1 MTFDYQA
8 LLTVFAAV
16 GVVTIVFAVYLG
28 ARAIGHHFRNDHAN
42 RGNTPAD
49 DYVEEIDVGGN

>member
-8 LLTVFAAV
+8 LLTAFAAV
-16 GVVTIVFAVYLG
+16 GVVTVVVFVYLG
-28 ARAIGHHFRNDHAN
+28 ARAIGHHFKSGHAN

-49 DYVEEIDVGGN
+49 DFVEEIDVGGN